1 MGNQWR
7 ANQSG
12 FFRGGDSEIN
22 SRMKTREGKIKVE
35 GATEAC
41 QELGGFQEEQ
51 LGVDAKA
58 GWGSREF

>member
-1 MGNQWR
+1 M
-7 ANQSG
+7 
-12 FFRGGDSEIN
+12 
-22 SRMKTREGKIKVE
+22 E
-35 GATEAC
+35 GATEAW